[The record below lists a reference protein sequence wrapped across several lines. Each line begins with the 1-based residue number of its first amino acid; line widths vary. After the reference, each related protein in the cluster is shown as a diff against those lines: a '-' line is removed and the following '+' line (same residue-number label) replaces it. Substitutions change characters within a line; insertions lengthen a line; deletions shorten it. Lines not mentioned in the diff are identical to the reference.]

1 MRALRI
7 LLTIVAV
14 LLAAVDLGTYLVLH
28 TDIGRERVRRIALD
42 AIGGTIHGHLTIGR
56 IEGNLIDRF
65 TLVRVAITD
74 SSGAPLVQADSISA
88 RANIGALWSKHI
100 DLRDVVA
107 SRLRVQLVQDA
118 AGTWNYERIF
128 PRDSTSTDTTSGFG
142 SWVRLDRVRLVDA
155 AMTVKRPWEPPKLAT
170 AAARDSAIAVAL
182 SPDARLRVSPLGDG
196 YQQRMDFASIQA
208 LAHDVVL
215 ANASDHAIRLRMDS
229 LAMRAMPFNP
239 PPLDVRQFAG
249 DILVDGDTVAVNPLT
264 LQLPESNAT
273 GRLTYRVSTG
283 VTEATLDVPTLAL
296 ADVRT
301 LYPPLPESGG
311 GHLRLTMALRDTQPS
326 EYFVSDA
333 QLGVGVT
340 TIRGALGL
348 VLDDDAPTRFV
359 RTDLHANR
367 LTSALVEQLVPGT
380 TLPLAG
386 EATGHVVADG
396 PLDGLQLQLDATVAP
411 PGYRAFGVGA
421 RGGVGYYDETFTARQ
436 LHLNAQAVPVR
447 LAHAFDADV
456 PLGGTVT
463 ATATI
468 DGSSAARLT
477 GRAHLTHRVDT
488 LVSRI
493 DLEGNVAVRDSM
505 RLDVIAHLREVE
517 LALADTFVG
526 RDDLRG
532 TVTGEAHVWGT
543 PRDVATRFALSLP
556 EAGRLDGEGTY
567 RASQERP
574 SYTANLTLVGL
585 EPQGVLPSLPET
597 RLDGTI
603 VVQGN
608 GFEPATLDATVDARI
623 APFLIDSAEVRELVL
638 RAHAAD
644 GVATIDSLSA
654 VTAFASAKA
663 KGTVGLTSE
672 HEGKSTFALDVNDLG
687 GLRRWIASGDTGVVD
702 ARPAIARRLEQLRD
716 ARDSVRAA
724 EGRGTD
730 PASLLA
736 ADMAG
741 RNVQVR
747 PSGAIVVPPIDKDS
761 IAGSFTLAGEATG
774 NIESA
779 DVAAT
784 FTTPGI
790 VWGGNLLG
798 QGRFKGD
805 WHGALSENDTLHVV
819 GGVDSVRVTGFAFDS
834 TKVDVTYHA
843 GEGDAEVTLFPGDTS
858 RYRLQA
864 QYALRAGEG
873 ELRLRELELRMDTTA
888 WLSAHPSVIGWKGK
902 GLTVDS
908 LDLRDARS
916 GGRVFV
922 NGEVPDVDPGHL
934 VIQLQRV
941 QIAPWLA
948 IAQSD
953 TKAQGAVDLD
963 ATWDG
968 TRDNPT
974 LAGTAS
980 VVETVYEGTA
990 LPDTRAR
997 FDYDAKRLTLDVRA
1011 LRGGTY
1017 ELAHLSGTV
1026 PIDLSLGDSVENRL
1040 IDGTLALRLVGD
1052 SIPLDPL
1059 GELSD
1064 AVDDVHGTAHGD
1076 VKVEG
1081 SWEKPAFD
1089 GTLWAA
1095 LPQVTL
1101 TSPGVQL
1108 RDVASTL
1115 RFVGD
1120 TVHVDT
1126 LFARSQGTIR
1136 ATGDIRLTSLTEP
1149 NLQLAFDLR
1158 DARVL
1163 NDETGELFA
1172 DGNVSVEGALDT
1184 LTVNGRVAITRGVV
1198 YIPEPAQYDVISTAD
1213 PAIFAV
1219 TDSSTAE
1226 ALGIGAS
1233 SEMLRNLRMQVAV
1246 EVQRGTFARSPD
1258 ANVEVYGTLDV
1269 RKERGAEDY
1278 NISGALY
1285 TDQGTY
1291 SFLGKRFDVERG
1303 AVRFLGT
1310 EELNPVLQI
1319 VASYEVAQAGRS
1331 PLDIRVLIG
1340 GSLERPTVS
1349 LESDAQPPMSQSDLI
1364 SFLAFGKS
1372 SSSLLDSPGTGLG
1385 GGGAGGSSLAGSVAA
1400 LARRQLAAIG
1410 LGALLDEVRGELAGA
1425 TGADVLNITPA
1436 QIPADVSLSDFQTV
1450 LSGTEIEI
1458 GKYVDRRTFVIGR
1471 IRPTLAVPGAAI
1483 ERRLNDRLRLRTSLE
1498 TRLLP
1503 TTPSLSAGLD
1513 PRSLQVLGALLTWT
1527 IAW

>member
-7 LLTIVAV
+7 VLVFVAV
-14 LLAAVDLGTYLVLH
+14 LLGALDLATYLVLH
-28 TDIGRERVRRIALD
+28 TDFGRERVRRFALD
-42 AIGGTIHGHLTIGR
+42 AIGGTMHGRLTIDR
-56 IEGNLIDRF
+56 LEGNLLDRF
-65 TLVRVAITD
+65 TLVGVSIAD
-74 SSGAPLVQADSISA
+74 SSGAPLAEADSVAAQAS
-88 RANIGALWSKHI
+88 IGALWNKHI
-100 DLRDVVA
+100 KLLDVVA
-107 SRLRVQLVQDA
+107 TRLRVQLVQGAD
-118 AGTWNYERIF
+118 GTWNYERIF

-170 AAARDSAIAVAL
+170 AAARDSAIGLAL
-182 SPDARLRVSPLGDG
+182 SADSRLRVTKLGDG
-196 YQQRMDFASIQA
+196 YQQRMDFRSVQA

-215 ANASDHAIRLRMDS
+215 ADADDNAIRLHLDS
-229 LAMRAMPFNP
+229 LAMHAVPFNP
-239 PPLDVRQFAG
+239 PPLEVRQLAA
-249 DILVDGDTVAVNPLT
+249 DILVDGDSVALSPLT
-264 LQLPESNAT
+264 LRLPESDAE
-273 GRLTYRVSTG
+273 GMLIYRVSSG
-283 VTEATLDVPTLAL
+283 DVEAALSVPRLAL

-301 LYPPLPESGG
+301 LYPPLPANGG
-311 GHLRLTMALRDTQPS
+311 GHLQLAMALRDTAPS
-326 EYFVSDA
+326 QYIASDA
-333 QLGVGVT
+333 ELSVGFT
-340 TIRGALGL
+340 TLRGTLGL
-348 VLDDDAPTRFV
+348 ELDDDAPTRFV
-359 RTDLHANR
+359 RTDLRATR

-380 TLPLAG
+380 ALPLAG
-386 EATGHVVADG
+386 EATGRVVADG

-411 PGYRAFGVGA
+411 RGYRAFGVGA

-436 LHLNAQAVPVR
+436 LHVNAESVPLQ
-447 LAHAFDADV
+447 LAHAFDTDAGI
-456 PLGGTVT
+456 GGTVSVT
-463 ATATI
+463 ATL

-477 GRAHLTHRVDT
+477 GRAHVTHRVDT
-488 LVSRI
+488 LVSRV
-493 DLEGNVAVRDSM
+493 DLEGNVAVQDSM
-505 RLDVIAHLREVE
+505 RLDMLAHLREVPV
-517 LALADTFVG
+517 ALADTFVG

-532 TVTGEAHVWGT
+532 TLSGEAHVWGT
-543 PRDVATRFALSLP
+543 PRDLSTRFALSLP
-556 EAGRLDGEGTY
+556 EAGRLDGEGAY
-567 RASQERP
+567 RASDDRP
-574 SYTANLTLVGL
+574 SYRANVQLIGL
-585 EPQGVLPSLPET
+585 EPQGVVPSLPQT
-597 RLDGTI
+597 RLDGTV

-608 GFEPATLDATVDARI
+608 GFDPATLDATVDARI
-623 APFLIDSAEVRELVL
+623 APFILDSAEVRELIVQG
-638 RAHAAD
+638 HAAD

-654 VTAFASAKA
+654 VTAFAAATAS
-663 KGTVGLTSE
+663 GTVGLTSD
-672 HEGKSTFALDVNDLG
+672 HEGKSKFAVVVSDLA
-687 GLRRWIASGDTGVVD
+687 GLRRWIQTADTGLVA
-702 ARPAIARRLEQLRD
+702 ARPAIAQRLERLRD
-716 ARDSVRAA
+716 ARDSVASV
-724 EGRGTD
+724 EQRGND

-736 ADMAG
+736 ADIAG
-741 RNVQVR
+741 RNVQAR
-747 PSGAIVVPPIDKDS
+747 PAAPIVVPPIDRDS
-761 IAGSFTLAGEATG
+761 IAGSFTLSGEATG
-774 NIESA
+774 SVKSA
-779 DVAAT
+779 DVTAT
-784 FTTPGI
+784 LTTPGI

-798 QGRFKGD
+798 QGKLEGD
-805 WHGALSENDTLHVV
+805 WHGALSGHDTLHVV
-819 GGVDSVRVTGFAFDS
+819 GGVDSLRLTGFAFDS

-843 GEGDAEVTLFPGDTS
+843 GEGDAEVSLFPGDTS
-858 RYRLQA
+858 RYRIQA
-864 QYALRAGEG
+864 QYALRTGEG
-873 ELRLRELELRMDTTA
+873 ELRLRALELRMDTTA
-888 WLSAHPSVIGWKGK
+888 WLSSHPSVISWKGK

-908 LDLRDARS
+908 LELRDARS
-916 GGRVFV
+916 GGRIFV

-934 VIQLQRV
+934 VVQLQRV

-1017 ELAHLSGTV
+1017 ELAHLNGTV
-1026 PIDLSLGDSVENRL
+1026 PIDLSLGDSVDTRL
-1040 IDGTLALRLVGD
+1040 IDGQLALRLVGD
-1052 SIPLDPL
+1052 SIPLEPL
-1059 GELSD
+1059 AELSD
-1064 AVDDVHGTAHGD
+1064 AIADVRGTAHGD
-1076 VKVEG
+1076 VRVEG
-1081 SWEKPAFD
+1081 TWERPAFD
-1089 GTLWAA
+1089 GTLRAA

-1101 TSPGVQL
+1101 TSTGVML
-1108 RDVASTL
+1108 RDVSSTL
-1115 RFVGD
+1115 RFIGD

-1126 LFARSQGTIR
+1126 LLARSQGTIR

-1172 DGNVSVEGALDT
+1172 DGNVNVEGALDT

-1219 TDSSTAE
+1219 TDSSTAA

-1340 GSLERPTVS
+1340 GNLERPTVT

-1372 SSSLLDSPGTGLG
+1372 SSSLLDSPGTGLQG
-1385 GGGAGGSSLAGSVAA
+1385 GGSGSSLAGSVAA
-1400 LARRQLAAIG
+1400 LAKRQLAAIG

-1436 QIPADVSLSDFQTV
+1436 QIPADVSLNDFQTV